1 MKETGH
7 GENWDRRG
15 NDTKLDGFWVYP
27 VLILYI
33 PTILLYFITNSY
45 ENYLNTLPIA

>member
-15 NDTKLDGFWVYP
+15 NDTKLKGFWASLEPSLDIVYSHDSSP
-27 VLILYI
+27 LYNE
-33 PTILLYFITNSY
+33 FI
-45 ENYLNTLPIA
+45 

>member
-15 NDTKLDGFWVYP
+15 NDTKLKGFWASLEPSLDIVYSHDSS
-27 VLILYI
+27 
-33 PTILLYFITNSY
+33 LLYNEFI
-45 ENYLNTLPIA
+45 